1 MKASSTLSLPNLHGS
16 GVIGLSLKDR
26 LKEAKVYLSDI
37 SSSALEVAKINR
49 EKLGLDVELLLGNS
63 LEPLIEKGI
72 RVDYLVAN
80 PPYVNHDD
88 EVGVSVRQYE
98 PHLALFSDD
107 KAVYQAIFSQVRAI
121 MRTDTIVMMLEINE
135 KDGDLMLAL
144 VSKTL
149 VGQIDAKI
157 MRDIHGEDRFILIRT
172 EYENTIDYN
181 TTISQGR
188 RCTRKGEVIA
198 FPPKLSLDLELFW
211 WKKSLSKA
219 GRSQKKATN
228 TTLYADVG
236 RIEILKTMPIWWE
249 DQKDCYY
256 LYAWSTA
263 SLFVLRMM
271 SLHLWLWGQG
281 LLVFGSVNRRWCSV

>member
-1 MKASSTLSLPNLHGS
+1 MTTNKKCKVCSSLIRVRDAYHAALSRFSFLSETDIKIIITHFHHIPFSEFALHLEDGMSDVDDFFALCEKVNDGYPLQYALKETAFLGKHFYVDERVLIPRSETEELVIYMQRLIEKEGIINPIIADICTGS

-26 LKEAKVYLSDI
+26 LKKAKVYLSDI
-37 SSSALEVAKINR
+37 SSSALEVANINR

-121 MRTDTIVMMLEINE
+121 MRTNTIVMMLEINE

-157 MRDIHGEDRFILIRT
+157 MRDIHGKDRFILIR
-172 EYENTIDYN
+172 Y
-181 TTISQGR
+181 R
-188 RCTRKGEVIA
+188 V
-198 FPPKLSLDLELFW
+198 
-211 WKKSLSKA
+211 
-219 GRSQKKATN
+219 
-228 TTLYADVG
+228 
-236 RIEILKTMPIWWE
+236 
-249 DQKDCYY
+249 
-256 LYAWSTA
+256 
-263 SLFVLRMM
+263 
-271 SLHLWLWGQG
+271 
-281 LLVFGSVNRRWCSV
+281 